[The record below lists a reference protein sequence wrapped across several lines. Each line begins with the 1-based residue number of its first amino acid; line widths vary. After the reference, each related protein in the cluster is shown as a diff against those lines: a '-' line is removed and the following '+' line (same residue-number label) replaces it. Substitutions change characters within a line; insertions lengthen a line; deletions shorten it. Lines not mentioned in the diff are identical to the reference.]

1 MTAQLLHAL
10 VTDTIPQSPVH
21 LAVSRRELAE
31 LFRELGFGVG
41 AEIGVFCGVNAR
53 TLCAANP
60 HLHLYAVDP
69 WAVSPQ
75 YYEQK
80 NHAAVMEAA
89 YQEAQV
95 RLSPYKVTF
104 LRMDS
109 QSAAQRVPDGS
120 LDFVYI
126 DAAHHYEAVK
136 RDIELWVPK
145 VRKGGV
151 VSGHD
156 FLTKLKRHI
165 DVERAVRDYTA
176 KHQIEPWFVL
186 APGKGD
192 AHPSWMWVK
201 Q

>member
-10 VTDTIPQSPVH
+10 VTQTVPQSPVY

-31 LFRELGFGVG
+31 LFREWGFGVG

-53 TLCAANP
+53 TLCEANP

-69 WAVSPQ
+69 WAVSPG
-75 YYEQK
+75 YMEQK
-80 NHAAVMEAA
+80 NDAKVMEAA

-95 RLSPYKVTF
+95 RLAPYRVTF

-109 QSAAQRVPDGS
+109 QSAATRVPDGS

-126 DAAHHYEAVK
+126 DGNHTYEAVT
-136 RDIELWVPK
+136 RDLQCWVPK
-145 VRKGGV
+145 VRKGGI

-165 DVERAVRDYTA
+165 DVERAVRTYTA
-176 KHQIEPWFVL
+176 KHQIQPWYVL

-201 Q
+201 S